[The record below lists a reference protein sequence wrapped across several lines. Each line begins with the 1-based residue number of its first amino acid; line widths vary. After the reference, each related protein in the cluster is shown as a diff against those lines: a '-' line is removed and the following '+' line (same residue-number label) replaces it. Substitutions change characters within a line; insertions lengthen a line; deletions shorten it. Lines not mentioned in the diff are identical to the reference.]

1 MDCAS
6 NTVQEEPIADNT
18 PNPSAQPMQTL
29 LATIKQ
35 LHQTAQQ
42 VRAATPPKVLPSE
55 GRGDLVCSPINL
67 NLSSIY
73 ILIDSDHAVVDIIV
87 LLFTLLEDLEY
98 KVAADGRIVGVA
110 KVLVNA
116 LLEGLDTLA
125 KFFGIVRMHELL
137 ED

>member
-1 MDCAS
+1 
-6 NTVQEEPIADNT
+6 
-18 PNPSAQPMQTL
+18 MQTL

-35 LHQTAQQ
+35 LHQTPQQ
-42 VRAATPPKVLPSE
+42 VRAATPPKVLSSE
-55 GRGDLVCSPINL
+55 GRGNLVRSPINL
-67 NLSSIY
+67 DLSSIY

-98 KVAADGRIVGVA
+98 KVAADGRIVCVA

-116 LLEGLDTLA
+116 LLEGFDTLT
-125 KFFGIVRMHELL
+125 KFFGIVRMNELL